1 MKKKVKVLSAKTSIR
16 KTITRRAEKKIS
28 YFSIIF
34 FIVFGILVIGVVGII
49 YNEIAFEKEILDNSN
64 VYGEFFTLGVFKIG
78 TANPDGNTV
87 SFFVGENKTFSIS
100 NNNYDSILW
109 SLDGTTVNINSNE
122 ILISGLSVGNHTL
135 EVLVSNATQSD
146 LKTWN
151 ITVEDVDV
159 ERAFKFNT
167 GYIMFF
173 VILVVVVLI
182 IMMLVWLILH
192 ENTMRIE
199 QQRLIVSR
207 NDPVLDLN
215 PVKRNG

>member
-1 MKKKVKVLSAKTSIR
+1 MKKKVKQNKIKKTS
-16 KTITRRAEKKIS
+16 
-28 YFSIIF
+28 YLSIIF

-49 YNEIAFEKEILDNSN
+49 YNEIALEKEILDNSN

-78 TANPDGNTV
+78 TTNPNGNTV
-87 SFFVGENKTFSIS
+87 TFFVGENKTFSIS
-100 NNNYDSILW
+100 NNGYDRILW
-109 SLDGTTVNINSNE
+109 SLDGTPVNSNSNE
-122 ILISGLSVGNHTL
+122 ILISGLDVGNHTL
-135 EVLVSNATQSD
+135 EVLVSNATQND

-151 ITVEDVDV
+151 ITIEDVDV

-199 QQRLIVSR
+199 QRRLIISR

-215 PVKRNG
+215 PIKKNR